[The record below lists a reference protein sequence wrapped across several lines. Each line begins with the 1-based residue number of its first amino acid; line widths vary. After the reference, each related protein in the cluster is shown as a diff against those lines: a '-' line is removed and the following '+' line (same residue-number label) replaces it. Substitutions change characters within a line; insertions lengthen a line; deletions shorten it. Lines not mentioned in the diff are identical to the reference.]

1 MVLTFQFPLTGE
13 AVSYCYEVVSKDL
26 ALPTYVPAY
35 IVHRYEYVLSC
46 QKCIRFYGSAW
57 NAILGVGGLN
67 KSHRGGAAN
76 NQRGKP

>member
-1 MVLTFQFPLTGE
+1 M
-13 AVSYCYEVVSKDL
+13 
-26 ALPTYVPAY
+26 
-35 IVHRYEYVLSC
+35 HRYEYVLSC